1 VDYLT
6 NQFKI
11 NIMTNVIKKNGVTF
25 GIILAAY
32 FVIRVALMYS
42 IDLKLFTNGWFS
54 LVDLIALLALTI
66 IAIGKTKKAMG
77 GFISFKEAFTVYF
90 ITILIGFVVYTIFN
104 MLLFNVIDPG
114 AKEVLQ
120 EEVIRKT
127 VETMKSFGGDSAMLK
142 ETVTKMRET
151 DSFSIPQQALGL
163 GMALLMY
170 SVVGLIVAAVMKKNR
185 PFEYPTDESVNKIG
199 DE

>member
-1 VDYLT
+1 
-6 NQFKI
+6 
-11 NIMTNVIKKNGVTF
+11 MTNVIKKNGVTF

-32 FVIRVALMYS
+32 FVIRIALMYS
-42 IDLKLFTNGWFS
+42 IDLMLFANGWIS
-54 LVDLIALLALTI
+54 LFDFIVLLTLTI
-66 IAIGKTKKAMG
+66 VAIAKTKKAMG
-77 GFISFKEAFTVYF
+77 GFISFKEAFTVFF
-90 ITILIGFVVYTIFN
+90 ITILIGFVAYTLFYL
-104 MLLFNVIDPG
+104 LLFNVIDPG
-114 AKEVLQ
+114 AKEILQ

-127 VETMKSFGGDSAMLK
+127 VETMKNFGGDSAMLK

-170 SVVGLIVAAVMKKNR
+170 SVVGLIVAVAMKKNK
-185 PFEYPTDESVNKIG
+185 PFDYPTDESVNNIG